1 MLPLKATDSI
11 DIPSA
16 ADASDELPRVLDGAA
31 DALAEDETE
40 WDAIQL
46 KNNAVSFLQVYN
58 FSSSLILS
66 NFCLIPCCL
75 YFILN

>member
-46 KNNAVSFLQVYN
+46 KNNAVSFLQVN
-58 FSSSLILS
+58 
-66 NFCLIPCCL
+66 
-75 YFILN
+75 